1 VKAAF
6 VRELLV
12 LSAGSLPPIYILQGT
27 VPQTFVNEHRT
38 VPMAVQRTTWRQA
51 MQDLIHVAAMVL
63 FFPVAF
69 LFMGFLDR
77 LLGPDQG
84 KGPLYRV
91 KVLGESGPQ
100 IGVDLRGAR

>member
-1 VKAAF
+1 
-6 VRELLV
+6 
-12 LSAGSLPPIYILQGT
+12 
-27 VPQTFVNEHRT
+27 
-38 VPMAVQRTTWRQA
+38 

-84 KGPLYRV
+84 KGPRLTRPARATQ
-91 KVLGESGPQ
+91 KVELLPQ
-100 IGVDLRGAR
+100 NDQVRAA